1 LTEVWLER
9 KVVDV
14 GRIASI
20 VMIDD
25 GGDEEEEEESRP

>member
-1 LTEVWLER
+1 VTEVWLER

-20 VMIDD
+20 VTIDD